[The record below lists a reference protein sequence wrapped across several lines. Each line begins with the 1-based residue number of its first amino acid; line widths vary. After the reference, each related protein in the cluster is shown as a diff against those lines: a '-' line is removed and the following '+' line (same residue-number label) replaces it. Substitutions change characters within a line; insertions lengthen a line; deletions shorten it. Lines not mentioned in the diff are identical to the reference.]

1 MNKKLRQMSLRIVLP
16 LILFTAFIILQ
27 GSIFLLEYRQD
38 QQKLYANAEQYV
50 KGVAGQLQTG
60 LSNTLMRLEKA
71 QAQNLVSTVAL
82 DENIKSI
89 AVVDINQQIVLS
101 NHFREKY
108 MFAKLQLKEYD
119 GTKLEQVINQNQFI
133 FNYAKDRHELLVY
146 APLQMISKGN
156 SLNRKFNGVIFIRY
170 SLAQAYTELASEAL
184 LTFIK
189 LTLTLIAILF
199 LLLFFINKL
208 ILSPLKKLA
217 QSTLISDINNPI
229 HVELNGVGE
238 VGQLQ
243 HAFSQLTSEV
253 TSNINTVSANEQRW
267 LYALSGARD
276 GVWDWDIEHDKVYFS
291 PRWKEMLGY
300 HQEQIATDIVE
311 WEDRIHPDD
320 YMAVFEDLK
329 AHFIGSDSFFENTH
343 RILANNGEYRW
354 ILMRGQ
360 TVSWDMNGDPLRII
374 GTNTDVTSYKE
385 THEKIK
391 EQTQFDEVTELP
403 NRKQLLT
410 QIHQENLRT
419 QHNGLRGALVFIDCN
434 QYKTVN
440 DLQGHYKG
448 DELLY
453 TIARRLESHK
463 SGSHF
468 IAHLEGSEFVA
479 ILPDLHATHEK
490 TADIALNF
498 TKQLDIALKEP
509 FDIGDESLVLSC
521 AYGITLFPSEN
532 CEANDLLR
540 QSAMAMKNAQDSQ
553 FGNISFFA
561 KQIEEKIHHNHTLQ
575 TQIHHG
581 LENDE
586 FSLVFQPRVDV
597 DGKLVGAEAL
607 ARWFRGEQGWINPA
621 DFIPV
626 AEDSDLII
634 PLGDWV
640 IKTALTQLKSWMDQG
655 LPEHF
660 RTLSLNVSPK
670 QLLQTDFVASLEKH
684 LLETGV
690 NATLIEIEITETVL
704 VTHKELVI
712 NKLNKLRDLGLR
724 FAIDDFGT
732 GYSSFSYLSILPV
745 STLKIDQTFIA
756 NLLEEKNQQ
765 VIVGAIITMGKS
777 LELDVVAEGVENQ
790 EQLTFLTEKG
800 CAQFQGYYVGTP
812 LANKNFQTVLA
823 NERFKHNNKVESD

>member
-1 MNKKLRQMSLRIVLP
+1 MNKFRQISLRILLP
-16 LILFTAFIILQ
+16 SILFTVFVLLQ
-27 GSIFLLEYRQD
+27 GSLFFLEYRQD
-38 QQKLYANAEQYV
+38 QQKLYNMAEQHV
-50 KGVAGQLQTG
+50 KGIAGDLQMG
-60 LSNTLMRLEKA
+60 LSNALMRLEKA
-71 QAQNLVSTVAL
+71 QAQNLVSTAAL
-82 DENIKSI
+82 DENIESI
-89 AVVDINQQIVLS
+89 AVVDNNQQIVLS

-108 MFAKLQLKEYD
+108 MFAKLHLAEYD
-119 GTKLEQVINQNQFI
+119 GSLLERVINDNELI
-133 FNYAKDRHELLVY
+133 FKYIPERQELMVY

-170 SLAQAYTELASEAL
+170 SLTDAYNELAAQAVFD
-184 LTFIK
+184 FIK
-189 LTLTLIAILF
+189 IALTLVASLF
-199 LLLFFINKL
+199 LLLYFINKL
-208 ILSPLKKLA
+208 IFKPLKKLA
-217 QSTLISDINNPI
+217 QSTLVADINNPI
-229 HVELNGVGE
+229 HVDLNGLGE

-243 HAFSQLTSEV
+243 SAFSKLTSEV
-253 TSNINTVSANEQRW
+253 TSNINILSANEERW

-276 GVWDWDIEHDKVYFS
+276 GVWDWDIDADQVYYS

-300 HQEQIATDIVE
+300 HQDQIKPDICE
-311 WEDRIHPDD
+311 WEERIHPDD
-320 YMAVFEDLK
+320 YINVFKDLK
-329 AHFIGSDSFFENTH
+329 SHFIGSNSFFENTH
-343 RILANNGEYRW
+343 RIICANGEYRW
-354 ILMRGQ
+354 FLTRGQ
-360 TVSWDMNGDPLRII
+360 TISWDMNGDPLRIV
-374 GTNTDVTSYKE
+374 GTSTDVTIYKAV
-385 THEKIK
+385 HEKIK

-403 NRKQLLT
+403 NRKQLIVQLE
-410 QIHQENLRT
+410 QENLRT
-419 QHNGLRGALVFIDCN
+419 QHNGLRGALIFIDCN
-434 QYKTVN
+434 QYKTIN

-453 TIARRLESHK
+453 LIARRLEAHK
-463 SGSHF
+463 SGSSF

-498 TKQLDIALKEP
+498 TKQLDDALKEP
-509 FDIGDESLVLSC
+509 FEIGEENLVLSC
-521 AYGITLFPSEN
+521 AYGITLFPAEN
-532 CEANDLLR
+532 AQANDLLR
-540 QSAMAMKNAQDSQ
+540 QSAMAMKNAKDSQ

-561 KQIEEKIHHNHTLQ
+561 KQIEDKIHRIHTLR
-575 TQIHHG
+575 TQIHYG
-581 LENDE
+581 LEHNE

-607 ARWFRGEQGWINPA
+607 SRWFRGDHGWVNPA

-640 IKTALTQLKSWMDQG
+640 IRNALTLLKSWVDNG

-670 QLLQTDFVASLEKH
+670 QLLQKDFITSLEKH

-690 NATLIEIEITETVL
+690 NAELIEIEITETIL

-712 NKLNKLRDLGLR
+712 NKLNKLRELGLR

-732 GYSSFSYLSILPV
+732 GYSSFSYLSVLPV

-765 VIVGAIITMGKS
+765 VIVSTIISMGKS
-777 LELDVVAEGVENQ
+777 LDLEVVAEGVENK
-790 EQLTFLTEKG
+790 EQLAFLIEKG
-800 CAQFQGYYVGTP
+800 CNQFQGYFVGTP
-812 LANKNFQTVLA
+812 LANKNFQTVLM
-823 NERFKHNNKVESD
+823 NEKLKRNKLESE